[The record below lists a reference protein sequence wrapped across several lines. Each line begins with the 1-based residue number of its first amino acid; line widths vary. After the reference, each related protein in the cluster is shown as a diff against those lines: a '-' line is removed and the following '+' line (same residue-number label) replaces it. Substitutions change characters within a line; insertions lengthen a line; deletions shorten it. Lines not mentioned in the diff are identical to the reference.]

1 MLEMT
6 QLISMVLKDS
16 GVMPK
21 HGYIIIEVDPKPYF
35 DLYLKEIEFRF
46 NHRKEDIFKILTSI
60 IVKSVPNP

>member
-21 HGYIIIEVDPKPYF
+21 HGYIIIEGVPKPYF
-35 DLYLKEIEFRF
+35 DFYLKEIEFRF
-46 NHRKEDIFKILTSI
+46 NHRKENIFKILI
-60 IVKSVPNP
+60 QA

>member
-21 HGYIIIEVDPKPYF
+21 HGYIIIEVYRSHTLN
-35 DLYLKEIEFRF
+35 LYLKEIEFRF